1 MLTLSRKG
9 LDRSTNINSAQGLS
23 LIEVMVTV
31 AIMALLM
38 AAAVPSMGE
47 WIANVRLR
55 GAAEVAI
62 SGLQKARA
70 EAIKSNQVVGF
81 WLVSPATAVEL
92 DNTCALS
99 SSSPSWV
106 ISLNDPTGACLGP
119 PVINTAPGI
128 IESHGAGKTA
138 SGTNVSALSGTNE
151 AATQVKFNGFGRR
164 PAATPDSDIRT
175 IDFTSTTTGARRL
188 RIEISTGGGVRM
200 CDRDAP
206 NTVPPDPKACL
217 L

>member
-1 MLTLSRKG
+1 MLTLSAKK
-9 LDRSTNINSAQGLS
+9 LRSWSVMNGAKGLS

-31 AIMALLM
+31 AVMALLM
-38 AAAVPSMGE
+38 AAAAPSMGE
-47 WIANVRLR
+47 WMANVRLR
-55 GAAEVAI
+55 GAAEAAM

-70 EAIKSNQVVGF
+70 EAVKSNQVMGF
-81 WLVSPATAVEL
+81 WLVSPATATAL
-92 DNTCALS
+92 DNTCILS

-106 ISLNDPTGACLGP
+106 ISLDDPAGACLGP
-119 PVINTAPGI
+119 PSLDTAPRI
-128 IESHGAGKTA
+128 IESHGAGK
-138 SGTNVSALSGTNE
+138 SSVGINVSAMSGTSE
-151 AATQVKFNGFGRR
+151 SATQVKFNGFGQR
-164 PAATPDSDIRT
+164 PVTMPDVDIRT
-175 IDFTSTTTGARRL
+175 IDFTSTTTGTRRF